1 MLFSKIN
8 VINYPVKLFFILAF
22 IFLPLLTK
30 GHPENKLS
38 TTDNYFNESPEIYYS
53 FPVTESEILQE
64 LFHIISIDKISP
76 DSVYAYAN
84 SREFE
89 LFLEYEIPY
98 TLLQRPGIV
107 DFDLN
112 MKTWEELKSR
122 DLTESWDFYPTYEAY
137 VSLMYS
143 FEQDFPEMVEIINIG
158 QTVMGRD
165 LLFARI
171 SPETGKKRAV
181 PQFMYTS
188 TMHGDETAGFILSLR
203 LIHYLLTNYGEDEAI
218 TSLMDNVDIWIC
230 PNENPD
236 GTYTN
241 NNSTVTGATRG
252 NANGID
258 LNRNY
263 PNPVNNPWQPQQPET
278 TAMINFADTINFIMS
293 ANMHGGIELVNFPF
307 DSWVS
312 SANTHADHDWW
323 EFVMYEYVD
332 TVHAHSTPGYMT
344 GMGDGVTHG
353 GDWYVIYGSRQDY
366 FNYYRSCREFTLELS
381 NQKLLAPH
389 LLPAHWEYNYRSL
402 LNYIRQSTFGVHGT
416 VYDNE
421 TGEALLAEISIP
433 GYDSDN
439 SEVFT
444 SLPHGN
450 YNRPLLTGSYNML
463 FSAGGFDPV
472 AINGVQAVNHERTW
486 LNVAMGEDVSG
497 EVLTVSI
504 SLDGEGEAHPFEG
517 EQLFNLGANLF
528 LSAAPAEGW
537 IFGEWVINDVSYSED
552 NLVYPLTEDTEVLA
566 VFTEH
571 ETVSEI
577 AVIPG
582 EMHFGEGVI
591 GQVHTKNLRILNTG
605 DADLT
610 IFAISL
616 DGDDAFFMDDPA
628 SRSTMLI
635 PPGDEESVTFFFQPE
650 AEQEYTADILIE
662 SNDPEKPIIEIPVS
676 GSGVHETAIIA
687 LSADTMDFGNVHI
700 NESMEQE
707 LTVANHGNLSLTIE
721 AVDLDETLPFTINGI
736 TFPITLEPG
745 QSQDLL
751 VTFSPL
757 VSGIK
762 SGIAVFQSNAGNDP
776 EYSFYLKGNGI
787 DPTSIH
793 EISTQPVSL
802 EVFPNPIKHNTSV
815 VLNMLQTESVKL
827 LLFDMQGRLRMVLH
841 DGKLPAGEHT
851 FELSAIYDRLE
862 HGVYV
867 LSAQTVVSRQSL
879 RVIK

>member
-8 VINYPVKLFFILAF
+8 LKKNPVKHFFTIVF
-22 IFLPLLTK
+22 IILPLLAITQSEYTSLPA
-30 GHPENKLS
+30 H
-38 TTDNYFNESPEIYYS
+38 NYFNENTEVYYS
-53 FPVTESEILQE
+53 FPVPEPEILQE
-64 LFHIISIDKISP
+64 LFHIVSIDKIRP

-84 SREFE
+84 SREFD
-89 LFLEYEIPY
+89 LFLTYTIPY
-98 TLLQRPGIV
+98 TMLQRPGMV
-107 DFDLN
+107 EFDVN
-112 MKTWEELKSR
+112 MKTWDELKNR

-137 VSLMYS
+137 VALMYS
-143 FEQDFPEMVEIINIG
+143 FEQDYPDMVEIINIG
-158 QTVMGRD
+158 ETVMGRD

-171 SPETGKKRAV
+171 SPDIDKKRAV

-241 NNSTVTGATRG
+241 NNSTVSGATRG

-278 TAMINFADTINFIMS
+278 TAMISFTDTINFIMS

-307 DSWVS
+307 DSWIS
-312 SANTHADHDWW
+312 SVNTHADHDWW

-332 TVHAHSTPGYMT
+332 TVHAHSPPGYMT

-402 LNYIRQSTFGVHGT
+402 LNYIRQSIYGVHGI

-421 TGEALLAEISIP
+421 TGQPLLAEISIP

-463 FSAGGFDPV
+463 FSAEGFDPV
-472 AINGVQAVNHERTW
+472 SINGVQAVNYERTR
-486 LNVAMGEDVSG
+486 LNVALGEDVSG
-497 EVLTVSI
+497 EVLAVSI
-504 SLDGEGEAHPFEG
+504 SLDGEGEVHPFEG
-517 EQLFNLGANLF
+517 EQLFNHGANLF
-528 LSAAPAEGW
+528 LVAIPAEGW
-537 IFGEWVINDVSYSED
+537 TFEEWIVNGAYYPEE
-552 NLVYPLTEDTEVLA
+552 NLVYTLTEDTDVLA

-591 GQVHTKNLRILNTG
+591 GQVHSKNLRILNTG

-610 IFAISL
+610 INTISL
-616 DGDDAFFMDDPA
+616 EGDDVFFMDDPVF
-628 SRSTMLI
+628 RSKMLI
-635 PPGDEESVTFFFQPE
+635 PPGNEESVTFYFQPE
-650 AEQEYTADILIE
+650 AEQEYTADIFIE
-662 SNDPEKPIIEIPVS
+662 SNDPENPIIDIPVS
-676 GSGVHETAIIA
+676 GSGVHEAAIIK
-687 LSADTMDFGNVHI
+687 LSADTMDFGNVHV
-700 NESMEQE
+700 NESLAKE
-707 LTVANHGNLSLTIE
+707 LTVTNDGNLSLTIE
-721 AVDLDETLPFTINGI
+721 SVELDDTLPFTINGI
-736 TFPITLEPG
+736 DFPLTLEPG
-745 QSQDLL
+745 QSQVFI

-757 VSGIK
+757 LSGIK
-762 SGIAVFQSNAGNDP
+762 SGIAVFQSNAGNNP
-776 EYSFYLKGNGI
+776 EYSFYLTGNGF
-787 DPTSIH
+787 DPTSVHDIH
-793 EISTQPVSL
+793 ARSVSL
-802 EVFPNPIKHNTSV
+802 EVFPNPIRHNTSV
-815 VLNMLQTESVKL
+815 VLNMEEAQSVRL
-827 LLFDMQGRLRMVLH
+827 VLFDMQGRLRAVIH
-841 DGKLPAGEHT
+841 DGKLTAGEHI
-851 FELSAIYDRLE
+851 FELSVIYHRLE
-862 HGVYV
+862 QGVYV
-867 LSAQTVVSRQSL
+867 LSAQTSL
-879 RVIK
+879 SQHTLRMIK